1 MFFAAYVAMKR
12 IGRGLGFLRPRVE
25 LNRNLKLLFAMQSIS
40 AVGNGLLMPL
50 LPPYFLHLGLTGSD
64 VGLLSGVMG
73 LSMAFALLPSAFI
86 ADAKGRRGLALASL
100 MLGVPAVLLVAAGAR
115 ELLIP
120 AFALLGIV
128 NAAANVSLGPLF
140 ADSVEK
146 VEQMDSVYAYSAI
159 LSLIFS
165 SLGAALT
172 WPLIGFAS
180 AGGDAVAAY
189 RLGFLASALLFA
201 LCIPPLLGV
210 QERRVA
216 ARGRPSLRVSPVALK
231 LAGLGALVA
240 FGAGVG
246 IWNVGYWFSRKHGAE
261 APQLGAMN
269 IASNLLM
276 VVLTAAAPV
285 VSARLGTVSAV
296 AALQV
301 ASIPLLVAM
310 ALSSSL
316 AWAGALHVLRSALMN
331 AVNPLVSS
339 LQMRLVKPDERA
351 RMTMLSTLT
360 WQVAGSAGAI
370 LGGYL
375 LDLSVDLPIYV
386 TAAVY
391 LVQSALFYIALRDAE
406 KGSKPDY

>member
-1 MFFAAYVAMKR
+1 LSA
-12 IGRGLGFLRPRVE
+12 LRPRVE
-25 LNRNLKLLFAMQSIS
+25 LNRNLKLLFVLQSVS

-64 VGLLSGVMG
+64 VGLLNGVMG
-73 LSMAFALLPSAFI
+73 LSMAFALLPSAVI
-86 ADAKGRRGLALASL
+86 ADAKGRKNLALASL
-100 MLGVPAVLLVAAGAR
+100 ALGVPAVLLVAAGAR
-115 ELLIP
+115 ELLIS
-120 AFALLGIV
+120 AFVLLGLT
-128 NAAANVSLGPLF
+128 NAAANVSLSPLF

-165 SLGAALT
+165 SVGAALT

-180 AGGDAVAAY
+180 ASGNAVAAY
-189 RLGFLASALLFA
+189 RLGFAASALLFA
-201 LCIPPLLGV
+201 LSILPLLGV
-210 QERRVA
+210 QERRVT
-216 ARGRPSLRVSPVALK
+216 ARGRPSLKVSPVALK
-231 LAGLGALVA
+231 LAGLGALTA

-246 IWNVGYWFSRKHGAE
+246 IWNIGYWFSRKHGAE

-276 VVLTAAAPV
+276 AALTAAAPAA
-285 VSARLGTVSAV
+285 SARLGTVSAV
-296 AALQV
+296 VALQV

-310 ALSSSL
+310 ALSGSL
-316 AWAGALHVLRSALMN
+316 AWAGALYVLRSALMN

-339 LQMRLVKPDERA
+339 LQMRLVRPDERA
-351 RMTMLSTLT
+351 RMTMLSTLA
-360 WQVAGSAGAI
+360 WQVVGSAGAV

-375 LDLSVDLPIYV
+375 LDLNVDLPIYV

-391 LVQSALFYIALRDAE
+391 LVQSALLYIVLRGAGE
-406 KGSKPDY
+406 ASKPDY